1 MALIDLGSVKG
12 DTGAT
17 GETGIKGDTG
27 SKGTGIAS
35 IESIAGGLRFC
46 LTNGENWDVEILEYD
61 NIVVSAEYPILS
73 YANNDVTDLYAQLMN
88 GTCPASISGVTI
100 TFKQGTTVLG
110 TATTDNT
117 GKATLTDGY
126 TSTGAGDVSLT
137 ATEGSITSETYT
149 I

>member
-17 GETGIKGDTG
+17 GETGAKGDTG

-46 LTNGENWDVEILEYD
+46 LTNGENWDIEITQYD
-61 NIVVSAEYPILS
+61 GIVLSTEYPILS
-73 YANNDVTDLYAQLMN
+73 YADSDVTDLYAQLMN
-88 GTCPASISGVTI
+88 GTCPASISGITI

-110 TATTDNT
+110 TATTDST

-137 ATEGSITSETYT
+137 ATDVYVGAE
-149 I
+149 